1 MNYEPAVTDC
11 LDYSNARGSAAAGAF
26 KQTTTCDKER
36 VMSVKRSASPSS
48 NLPVTKATVGP
59 SPNRPVLMFAS
70 LAHTGGNTAT
80 AAMITL
86 RITPEFAGGVTAKLS
101 TNWSLYAQGGYQFAA
116 GEPNNGIRR
125 DCVTGDVGMR
135 YNW

>member
-1 MNYEPAVTDC
+1 LRQRTGDVGTALGVAV
-11 LDYSNARGSAAAGAF
+11 F
-26 KQTTTCDKER
+26 
-36 VMSVKRSASPSS
+36 

-59 SPNRPVLMFAS
+59 SPSGPVLMFAA
-70 LAHTGGNTAT
+70 LAHTGSNAAT

-86 RITPEFAGGVTAKLS
+86 RITPELAGGVTAKLS
-101 TNWSLYAQGGYQFAA
+101 ANWSPFAQGGYQFAA

-125 DCVTGDVGMR
+125 DGVTGDVGVR